1 MPMAEK
7 PPKIKK
13 NPPEEKVDE
22 EGLTPEERE
31 ELKRIQAELEKRAK
45 ELEELA
51 K

>member
-7 PPKIKK
+7 PPKIKR
-13 NPPEEKVDE
+13 NPPEEVVDE
-22 EGLTPEERE
+22 EGLTPEEKE
-31 ELKRIQAELEKRAK
+31 ELKRIQAELEKRAR